1 MGHPHRQEGVLGSF
15 AAPLAATTAAVLS
28 PAGLGEGERGRPP
41 PQQLHLSRH
50 MEVKIIPGGDEA
62 MRSRA
67 DIGSGS
73 DDDRGRR
80 SPPPN
85 YKMDEAAAVPT
96 PTTCASVTSLDDS

>member
-1 MGHPHRQEGVLGSF
+1 M
-15 AAPLAATTAAVLS
+15 AAALS

-41 PQQLHLSRH
+41 PQQLHMSRH
-50 MEVKIIPGGDEA
+50 MEVKIIPGGDKV

-67 DIGSGS
+67 QSSSGS

-80 SPPPN
+80 SPPLN
-85 YKMDEAAAVPT
+85 YKMDEAAAVLT